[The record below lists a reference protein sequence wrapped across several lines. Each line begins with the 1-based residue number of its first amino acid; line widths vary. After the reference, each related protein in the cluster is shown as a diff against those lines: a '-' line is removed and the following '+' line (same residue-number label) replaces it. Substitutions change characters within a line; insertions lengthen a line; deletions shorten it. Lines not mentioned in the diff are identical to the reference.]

1 MKRSCDRC
9 RALSLSFNM
18 KDVVCRLYYDIDDTD
33 GNPKPKTEC
42 PKPTTHSAYLTEKGR
57 R

>member
-1 MKRSCDRC
+1 
-9 RALSLSFNM
+9 M